1 MVRGVNKAILLG
13 NLAADPEFR
22 ILSNGSN
29 TAVATVSLATNESYR
44 DQQGNIQD
52 RTEWHRLV
60 FWGRLAEIAHEYLHK
75 GSQIYVEGKIRTR
88 SYDDQNG
95 QKKYITEVQVTDM
108 QMLGTRAENN
118 SQYGNNQYGNNQYG
132 NNQYGN
138 NQYGNQ
144 FNMVITSTAIS
155 STIHRTTM
163 VITAIRTCKVTT
175 SSTVLEETNHSNGIT
190 ETRQT

>member
-88 SYDDQNG
+88 SYDDQSG
-95 QKKYITEVQVTDM
+95 QRRYITEIVGDNM
-108 QMLGTRAENN
+108 EMLTPRAEAG
-118 SQYGNNQYGNNQYG
+118 SQNVVSQPVQNNQQADDTP
-132 NNQYGN
+132 
-138 NQYGNQ
+138 
-144 FNMVITSTAIS
+144 F
-155 STIHRTTM
+155 
-163 VITAIRTCKVTT
+163 
-175 SSTVLEETNHSNGIT
+175 
-190 ETRQT
+190 

>member
-95 QKKYITEVQVTDM
+95 VKRYVTEIFVDSM
-108 QMLGTRAENN
+108 EMLTSRPQTKQDAGQAPAP
-118 SQYGNNQYGNNQYG
+118 SQPEAGG
-132 NNQYGN
+132 
-138 NQYGNQ
+138 
-144 FNMVITSTAIS
+144 
-155 STIHRTTM
+155 
-163 VITAIRTCKVTT
+163 
-175 SSTVLEETNHSNGIT
+175 NGIPF
-190 ETRQT
+190 